1 MINFVLKWKTGNV
14 NIAIIGFISAPKQ
27 RDVSQFNHNANPM
40 IEVQARAL
48 NAIMDITFD
57 KENVSLQILYARTST
72 RTTCVSDD
80 WKGPHSTKRK
90 EGVN

>member
-1 MINFVLKWKTGNV
+1 
-14 NIAIIGFISAPKQ
+14 
-27 RDVSQFNHNANPM
+27 M

-72 RTTCVSDD
+72 RTTCVSDA
-80 WKGPHSTKRK
+80 
-90 EGVN
+90 